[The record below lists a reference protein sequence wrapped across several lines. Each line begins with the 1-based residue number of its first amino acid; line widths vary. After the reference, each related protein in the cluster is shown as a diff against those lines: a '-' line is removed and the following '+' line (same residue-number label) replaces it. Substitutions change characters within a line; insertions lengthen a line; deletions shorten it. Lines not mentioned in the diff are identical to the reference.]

1 MFKHL
6 LVPVD
11 GSEHAG
17 RAIDIAGDLAQ
28 RYGAKVTLFH
38 AMTQVGGYQV
48 PKELTDFERI
58 EHMRVTEH
66 DLIESIGQEILA
78 KAEKRARDHGVK
90 DCATLLETGDPARLI
105 AEAVQS
111 KGHGAARPR
120 RPRRPAARQRDPQGL
135 AGGRLLL
142 PDGEVGRGS
151 LP

>member
-78 KAEKRARDHGVK
+78 KAEKRAREHGVK

-111 KGHGAARPR
+111 KGVDLIVMGR
-120 RPRRPAARQRDPQGL
+120 RGL
-135 AGGRLLL
+135 GDLGGLLL
-142 PDGEVGRGS
+142 GS
-151 LP
+151 VTHKVSQAVDCCCLTVK